1 MKKIKTLL
9 AGVTTSLVLTAST
22 WASPQTVTLNVS
34 GMTCAACPITVKK
47 ARGKI
52 PGVSKVEV
60 RFEKKQV
67 LVTFDDAKTNT
78 DDEQRP
84 DPLVENQLGRNARV
98 RA

>member
-1 MKKIKTLL
+1 MKKIKTLF
-9 AGVTTSLVLTAST
+9 AGVVLVLTALA

-47 ARGKI
+47 ALERV
-52 PGVSKVEV
+52 PGVSKVDV

-78 DDEQRP
+78 DA
-84 DPLVENQLGRNARV
+84 LVKATTNAGYPSQPEK
-98 RA
+98 AAK

>member
-1 MKKIKTLL
+1 MKNTKTAL
-9 AGVTTSLVLTAST
+9 AAAVVALMFVAPV
-22 WASPQTVTLNVS
+22 WASPQIVTLNVS

-47 ARGKI
+47 ALEKV

-78 DDEQRP
+78 NALVKATTNAGYPSQP
-84 DPLVENQLGRNARV
+84 DKSSK
-98 RA
+98 